1 MIFRKYVL
9 PIFLIIFLLS
19 FLSGCSDILDPGVVK
34 EPSVAGLFY
43 PDDKEKLRET
53 VDEFLS
59 KAENRP
65 VDGRLVALISPHA
78 GYVYSGSVAAYTY
91 NHLKNEDIET
101 VILIGPSHKN
111 AFNGVSVFEKGKW
124 RTPLGQVKIDH
135 DMARMLLNKE
145 ADVTYYPEAFEKEH
159 SLEVQVPFIQ
169 RISEKIKIVPVLI
182 GTPTQ
187 KSYRFLTSK
196 LTEIL
201 RENRKAIIIA
211 STDFSHYHDYKTAMG
226 KDGLTIDGIERMS
239 VEDVQ
244 KYLMSRKGEMCGS
257 NPVLYTM
264 TVARNLGA
272 TNGVLYKY
280 ANSGDVTGDMNR
292 VVGYAAMGLYRT
304 PVSESGKDT
313 LLRLAKETITKY
325 VKNGSLPEVVMNNK
339 RLRVNGAT
347 FVTIKTEEGRLRG
360 CIGNIEPTM
369 PLYQSVIHN
378 AVSASSRDT
387 RFQPMKE
394 TDLEGIEVE
403 VTILSPLEPLK
414 NKKAVE
420 IGRHGLYLVKDYR
433 SGILLPQVPVEQG
446 WDRITFLKQVSRKAG
461 LPEDAWKEAD
471 LYSFTAEIIK

>member
-1 MIFRKYVL
+1 MFRRYVF
-9 PIFLIIFLLS
+9 PIILIVFLSS
-19 FLSGCSDILDPGVVK
+19 FLSGCSDIMDPGVVK
-34 EPSVAGLFY
+34 EPAVAGSFY
-43 PDDKEKLRET
+43 SADKEKLRNT
-53 VDEFLS
+53 VDSFLS
-59 KAENRP
+59 KAGNKP
-65 VDGRLVALISPHA
+65 VDGQLVALISPHA

-101 VILIGPSHKN
+101 VILIGPSHKK
-111 AFNGVSVFEKGKW
+111 AFNGASVFEKGKW
-124 RTPLGQVKIDH
+124 KTPLGQVKIDH
-135 DMARMLLNKE
+135 EMASMLLNKD
-145 ADVTYYPEAFEKEH
+145 ADVTYFPEAFETEH

-169 RISEKIKIVPVLI
+169 RISGKIKIVPVLI

-201 RENRKAIIIA
+201 RGNKKAIIIA

-226 KDGLTIDGIERMS
+226 KDGLTVDGIERMS
-239 VEDVQ
+239 LEDVQ
-244 KYLMSRKGEMCGS
+244 KYLMSGRGEMCGG

-272 TNGVLYKY
+272 TNGILYKY

-292 VVGYAAMGLYRT
+292 VVGYAAMGLYRS
-304 PVSESGKDT
+304 PVSESGKNT

-325 VKNGSLPEVVMNNK
+325 VKDGSLPDVVMNNK
-339 RLRVNGAT
+339 RLTANGAT
-347 FVTIKTEEGRLRG
+347 FVTIKTEKGRLRG

-369 PLYQSVIHN
+369 PLYQSVINN

-394 TDLEGIEVE
+394 KDLEGIEVE
-403 VTILSPLEPLK
+403 VTILSPLELLK
-414 NKKAVE
+414 DNSTVE

-446 WDRITFLKQVSRKAG
+446 WDRNTFLKQVSIKAG
-461 LPEDAWKEAD
+461 LSEDAWKDAE